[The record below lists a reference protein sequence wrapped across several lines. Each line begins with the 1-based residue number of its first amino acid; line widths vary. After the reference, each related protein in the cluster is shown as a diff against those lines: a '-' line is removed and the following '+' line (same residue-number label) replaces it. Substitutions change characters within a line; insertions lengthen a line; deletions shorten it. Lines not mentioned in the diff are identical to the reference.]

1 MAKQPIYVIDGD
13 QRTPFLRGMLTHSL
27 VERGLGFKQ
36 AYQAA
41 NQVRGQIRDRKEI
54 SKKKLRSL
62 INAVLREE
70 FKWEYPPQTTV
81 HSPVI
86 LVEGEDTVPFS
97 KGILSLSLQAAGL
110 DPSAAYSIAREVED
124 RLVREQEASISRVGL
139 RRMIYEHLEQQHGT
153 EFGRRYL
160 LWRHLKTPDKPV
172 VVLIGGATG
181 TGKTTIANELA
192 HRLGIGKVLS
202 TDTIRQI
209 MRMMISPD
217 LLPAIHRSSFEAW
230 KDHPGG
236 ERAVVEAFREQSR
249 RVLIGVQALLDRA
262 LQENDSLIIDGVHL
276 VPGAMDFK
284 GIEEKS
290 YLIPILVSTLRRKDH
305 LERFPL
311 RQQSAGNRVAKRYRD
326 NFEAIVEI
334 QSHLLDAAEEYEVPI
349 VDNRSF
355 DETVVSVLSA
365 VSSQLLSRLNFNAE
379 KILI

>member
-1 MAKQPIYVIDGD
+1 LAKQPIYVIDGD

-41 NQVRGQIRDRKEI
+41 NQVRGKIRDRGEI

-62 INAVLREE
+62 ITAVLQDE
-70 FKWEYPPQTTV
+70 FNWEYPPQTAV
-81 HSPVI
+81 YSP
-86 LVEGEDTVPFS
+86 LVLVQGEETAPFS
-97 KGILSLSLQAAGL
+97 KGILSVSLQAAGL
-110 DPSAAYSIAREVED
+110 DPAAAYSIALEVED
-124 RLVREQEASISRVGL
+124 SLVRQQEASISRVGL
-139 RRMIYEHLEQQHGT
+139 RRMIYTHLEQQLGA

-209 MRMMISPD
+209 MRMMVSPD

-230 KDHPGG
+230 RDHPGG
-236 ERAVVEAFREQSR
+236 EKAVVEAFREQST
-249 RVLIGVQALLDRA
+249 RVLVGVRALLDRT
-262 LQENDSLIIDGVHL
+262 LQENESVIIDGVHL
-276 VPGAMDFK
+276 VPGGMDFK
-284 GIEEKS
+284 DLEERS

-311 RQQSAGNRVAKRYRD
+311 RQLNAGNRAAKRYRD

-334 QSHLLDAAEEYEVPI
+334 QSHLLEAAEEHDVPI
-349 VDNRSF
+349 IDNRSF
-355 DETVVSVLSA
+355 DETVVSVLSV
-365 VSSQLLSRLNFNAE
+365 VSSQLLSQLDFNAE
-379 KILI
+379 KILD